1 MNRIKYLQFIIS
13 LLLCLSILV
22 YYMNK
27 NTNKL
32 LLYIGSYANRTHEKQ
47 TKITNKIDT
56 TNTKIDSLHIK
67 IDYLVDKIYDMQ
79 DNLDTLKKETRKL
92 NKYQKKTMEQIN
104 KNYLPCPR

>member
-1 MNRIKYLQFIIS
+1 MNKIKYLQFFIT
-13 LLLCLSILV
+13 LLACLSILI

-27 NTNKL
+27 NSNKL
-32 LLYIGSYANRTHEKQ
+32 LSYIISYSNHTNEKQ
-47 TKITNKIDT
+47 TKINNKLDSTNI
-56 TNTKIDSLHIK
+56 KIDSLHIK

-92 NKYQKKTMEQIN
+92 NRYQKKTIEQIN